1 MKSPKQHSFSS
12 CRRSYNLAFTARLL
26 FMIYVLSSAR
36 HYAKLVLGER
46 RGGGGSG
53 TEAGPELRRA
63 HHQPRD
69 PAQPPHHH
77 AAARGHGAQRA
88 GDGRGTRVATS
99 HTPGLPGPRAGASGM
114 AITCYNVMK
123 LSYVFKN
130 IFRLILNPY
139 QNYKYNT
146 TFCTKS
152 ESSSRRT
159 FHHWPTFHQSQHSP
173 SCPGCGSSPSRHRS
187 ESPGRGT
194 RSPPRPGRGRRSP
207 RPASGSRRRHSYG
220 PSARPRSASCPS
232 RRGRPVLQN
241 CVPELL
247 TCGG

>member
-1 MKSPKQHSFSS
+1 
-12 CRRSYNLAFTARLL
+12 
-26 FMIYVLSSAR
+26 MIYVLSSAR
-36 HYAKLVLGER
+36 HFAKLVLGER

-53 TEAGPELRRA
+53 TEVGPELRRA

-88 GDGRGTRVATS
+88 TS
-99 HTPGLPGPRAGASGM
+99 HTPGLPGPRGGASGM

-123 LSYVFKN
+123 QSYVFKN
-130 IFRLILNPY
+130 IFRLLVNPY

-146 TFCTKS
+146 TVCTKS

-194 RSPPRPGRGRRSP
+194 RSLPCPGRGRRSP
-207 RPASGSRRRHSYG
+207 QPASGFRRRHSSFC
-220 PSARPRSASCPS
+220 SAALSKFSVSEGKASTCCWMAAVMADTKLMGFRSTSSGVNMFSFLFYKIVS
-232 RRGRPVLQN
+232 RSF
-241 CVPELL
+241 
-247 TCGG
+247 